1 MSTVILFLI
10 LGLGS
15 GAVYAALSLGLV
27 VTYRSSGVVNLASAA
42 IALYVAYS
50 YAYLRM
56 GQLVDPIPGLSPT
69 LSLGTGSLGFW
80 PACLIALP
88 SAVRVELFRQEVLA

>member
-42 IALYVAYS
+42 IALYIAYT

-56 GQLVDPIPGLSPT
+56 GELVDPIPGLSPT
-69 LSLGTGSLGFW
+69 VSLGTGPLGFW
-80 PACLIALP
+80 PAFLISLAVAGRAR
-88 SAVRVELFRQEVLA
+88 SAAVRC